1 MTSFAFRAP
10 GRVLLLALIA
20 ACSSAIDLV
29 PEREVVSAEPS
40 GGTSGASG
48 ASGGMGGG
56 PAMSTVTATGTGGT
70 EVTPTPMLPPP
81 APTAGNAGNAGQRD
95 PTPNLPDA
103 GTSEPTPGCPDV
115 NGDQRCDTCD
125 GVAATLAKRPLYY
138 FSFDE
143 APGATQAVSAGSV
156 PFSATYMNAPQLGIG
171 GVADGRGTAVFI
183 AANTNFPRVQA
194 INVAAFPSTAI
205 TATAWVRTRQPGLY
219 TILSYAT
226 ADSFNEF
233 GVYINGT
240 GTRVGIESLNFDQE
254 LGANRITDGMW
265 HFVAVTWVNDTLQ
278 VYFDGE
284 PAGPSLQTTFA
295 NANQTLFPL
304 DPGESIDISPG
315 GTLIFG
321 QDQDSLNGGFAVE
334 QALGGGLDEVAIF
347 DRALS
352 GDEVREIFTSTTC
365 GERCDGLDNDG
376 DGVVDEGFLG
386 GSPACPAPSCQA
398 ILESGSA
405 FVSGN
410 YFLDNDPNR
419 EVPCTFP

>member
-1 MTSFAFRAP
+1 MSSFAQRIP
-10 GRVLLLALIA
+10 GRVLLVGLVV

-29 PEREVVSAEPS
+29 PEREMTSVEASS
-40 GGTSGASG
+40 GGSGA
-48 ASGGMGGG
+48 MGGG
-56 PAMSTVTATGTGGT
+56 AALPAVTATGAGGT
-70 EVTPTPMLPPP
+70 EVTPTPALQSPP
-81 APTAGNAGNAGQRD
+81 ASPPTSPSPSITDGNAPAMA
-95 PTPNLPDA
+95 PPDA
-103 GTSEPTPGCPDV
+103 GTSEPPPACPDA
-115 NGDQRCDTCD
+115 NGDSRCDTCD
-125 GVAATLAKRPLYY
+125 GITTTLAKGPLYY

-143 APGATQAVSAGSV
+143 APGATEATSRGSV
-156 PFSATYMNAPQLGIG
+156 PFSASYVAGPQLGIA
-171 GVADGRGTAVFI
+171 GVADGRGTALYI
-183 AANTNFPRVQA
+183 AASSSFPRVQA
-194 INVAAFPSTAI
+194 INVGVFPSTAI

-240 GTRVGIESLNFDQE
+240 GTRIGIESLNFDQE
-254 LGANRITDGMW
+254 LSANRVTDGTW

-284 PAGPSLQTTFA
+284 PAGPSLPTIFA

-304 DPGESIDISPG
+304 DPGETIDISPG

-321 QDQDSLNGGFAVE
+321 QDQDELNGGFAVD

-352 GDEVREIFTSTTC
+352 ADEVREIFTATTC
-365 GERCDGLDNDG
+365 GERCDRIDNDG
-376 DGVVDEGFLG
+376 DGSIDEGFLG
-386 GSPACPAPSCQA
+386 GSPACPAASCQA